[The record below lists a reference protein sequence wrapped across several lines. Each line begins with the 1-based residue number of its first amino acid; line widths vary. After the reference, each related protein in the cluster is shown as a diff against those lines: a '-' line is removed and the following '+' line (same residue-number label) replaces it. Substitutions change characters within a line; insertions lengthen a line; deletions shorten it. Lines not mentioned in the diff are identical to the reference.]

1 MSRHEFPRA
10 RVRLFFLSFFSP
22 AFQDKITNHL
32 ARMCVHH
39 YRAAP
44 RIAYVNDV
52 RCVLNR
58 TVALSLSLS
67 LSLSLF
73 AFSFCFAINMR
84 PLRAS
89 SEYPDRGI
97 IDLAYRS
104 FPSFILSPPLSLS
117 LSLLLFRCP
126 RKCANSL
133 I

>member
-67 LSLSLF
+67 LSLSL
-73 AFSFCFAINMR
+73 CF
-84 PLRAS
+84 
-89 SEYPDRGI
+89 
-97 IDLAYRS
+97 
-104 FPSFILSPPLSLS
+104 FILL
-117 LSLLLFRCP
+117 CD
-126 RKCANSL
+126 
-133 I
+133 